1 MSEEIKCPEEY
12 ICLTENEWWE
22 LVDDYEVDS
31 SLYTTQPTGDAQA
44 AIDFT
49 WQILFLSPWEL
60 AYIALPMTVLAFY
73 GLTIYSI
80 FKYIQTRF
88 R

>member
-1 MSEEIKCPEEY
+1 MVECPKDL
-12 ICLTENEWWE
+12 ICFTEDEWFQFLNE
-22 LVDDYEVDS
+22 YEVDIIDEVGG
-31 SLYTTQPTGDAQA
+31 LPTAPTGDAQA

-49 WQILFLSPWEL
+49 WEILFLTPWEL

-80 FKYIQTRF
+80 FKYVQSKF
-88 R
+88 

>member
-1 MSEEIKCPEEY
+1 MSEEIKCPENY
-12 ICLTENEWWE
+12 ICLTENEWWA

-31 SLYTTQPTGDAQA
+31 SLYNTQPTGDAQA

-80 FKYIQTRF
+80 YKYIQTRF

>member
-1 MSEEIKCPEEY
+1 MQEEINTICFTEEEW
-12 ICLTENEWWE
+12 TEF
-22 LVDDYEVDS
+22 LVDYELDIV
-31 SLYTTQPTGDAQA
+31 TEVGTVQPAGDAQA

-49 WQILFLSPWEL
+49 WQVLFLSPWEL

-80 FKYIQTRF
+80 FKYIQSRF
-88 R
+88 S

>member
-1 MSEEIKCPEEY
+1 MSEETNVCFTQDEWYEFINEY
-12 ICLTENEWWE
+12 ELDIINE
-22 LVDDYEVDS
+22 VG
-31 SLYTTQPTGDAQA
+31 TPTTGDAQA

-49 WQILFLSPWEL
+49 WQILFLTPWEL

-80 FKYIQTRF
+80 FKYIQKRF
-88 R
+88 S

>member
-1 MSEEIKCPEEY
+1 MSEETIVCFTEDELYEFINEY
-12 ICLTENEWWE
+12 ELDIINE
-22 LVDDYEVDS
+22 VGTP
-31 SLYTTQPTGDAQA
+31 TTTGDAQA

-49 WQILFLSPWEL
+49 WQILFLTPWEL

-80 FKYIQTRF
+80 FKYIQKRF
-88 R
+88 S

>member
-1 MSEEIKCPEEY
+1 MSEETSVCFTDEEWY
-12 ICLTENEWWE
+12 EFINEYE
-22 LVDDYEVDS
+22 LDIISEVG
-31 SLYTTQPTGDAQA
+31 TPATGDAQA

-80 FKYIQTRF
+80 YKYIQTRF